1 MRLKLSLF
9 FTIGALSFTNLLA
22 QTSGS
27 NDIIVTV
34 EGLGPDSVFLANYYG
49 SRLYYSDTTV
59 ADINGRFVFKGKP
72 FEECGKYAVV
82 LPGPVFFDMMLVS
95 EPMEFRTTMK
105 NPQGDMQIIQSEEN
119 KVFYDYLNFLN
130 SPREEQ

>member
-34 EGLGPDSVFLANYYG
+34 EGLGADSVFLANYYG

-59 ADINGRFVFKGKP
+59 ADINGRFVFKGKA

-82 LPGPVFFDMMLVS
+82 LPGPVFFDMMLSLNPWNS
-95 EPMEFRTTMK
+95 EL
-105 NPQGDMQIIQSEEN
+105 Q
-119 KVFYDYLNFLN
+119 
-130 SPREEQ
+130 